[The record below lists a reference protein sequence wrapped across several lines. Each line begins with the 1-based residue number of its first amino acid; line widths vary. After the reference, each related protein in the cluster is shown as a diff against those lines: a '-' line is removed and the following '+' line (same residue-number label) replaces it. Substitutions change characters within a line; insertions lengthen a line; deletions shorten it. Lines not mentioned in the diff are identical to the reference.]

1 MNDQEREQY
10 RRALI
15 DLKRQLEGQMAETGG
30 EALRATGGK
39 GGGSITDMPGD
50 SGDLSVDQFH
60 QDVALSL
67 LEREQATRGQV
78 DAALARIDR
87 GTFGRCGVCGR
98 EITPERLR
106 AVPYAAYCVDDARR
120 AEVGKS

>member
-15 DLKRQLEGQMAETGG
+15 DLKRRLEGQMAETGG

-39 GGGSITDMPGD
+39 GGGSITELPGD

-60 QDVALSL
+60 HDVALSL
-67 LEREQATRGQV
+67 LETESATREQV

-87 GTFGRCGVCGR
+87 GTFGRCLECGR
-98 EITPERLR
+98 EIGPERLL
-106 AVPYAAYCVDDARR
+106 AVPYTPYCVDDARR
-120 AEVGKS
+120 AEAG